1 MIYGNHISEED
12 LALYA
17 MRSLAPEET
26 ATAQQH
32 LNACGE
38 CRSKL
43 ADILGEL
50 SLVSLTVPQEPLPA
64 DARDRFLKRLQTEA
78 PVKTPAPV
86 ETIRRPQEPA
96 RAGNLFGTLGWAA
109 AAAALL
115 FAAYMGNN
123 AHNLHQQLD
132 AQRYQNV
139 QLSNQVSHTQQIVDL
154 LNSRTAKRVTL
165 TEVKTAAQPTAH
177 LLYAKE
183 KGALIF
189 VASNLR
195 PVNANK
201 TYELWIIPA
210 NGQAPIPA
218 GLFRPDVNG
227 SASVVL
233 PPLPTDVDAKAFGV
247 TVEDAQ
253 GATTPTMPIVMSG
266 Q

>member
-1 MIYGNHISEED
+1 LIHGDHISEED

-17 MRSLAPEET
+17 MRSLTFEET
-26 ATAQQH
+26 GTAQRH
-32 LNACGE
+32 LDTCGE
-38 CRSKL
+38 CRRKL

-50 SLVSLTVPQEPLPA
+50 SLVSLTVPQEPVPA
-64 DARDRFLKRLQTEA
+64 DARERFMKRLQTEA
-78 PVKTPAPV
+78 KPV
-86 ETIRRPQEPA
+86 EPTRKNVEPA
-96 RAGNLFGTLGWAA
+96 RASNWFGSLGWIA

-139 QLSNQVSHTQQIVDL
+139 QITNQLSRTQQIVDL
-154 LNSRTAKRVTL
+154 LNSKTARRVRL
-165 TEVKTAAQPTAH
+165 TEVKTAAQPSAH
-177 LLYAKE
+177 VIYAKD

-189 VASNLR
+189 VASDLR
-195 PVNANK
+195 PVKANK
-201 TYELWIIPA
+201 TYELWLIPA

-227 SASVVL
+227 SASIVL
-233 PPLPTDVDAKAFGV
+233 PSLPQGIEAKAFGV

-253 GATTPTMPIVMSG
+253 GATTPTLPIVMSG